1 MTLLLHSGP
10 VDRDTLP
17 AQAQVVVVGGGA
29 IGLAAAD
36 ELVRAGADVVVL
48 ERDHLGSGSSAKPFG
63 GVRATFSD
71 PGNIALGLRG
81 LEKYAALHERT
92 AGGIGLRRVGY
103 LFCART
109 AGEAAALETSTALQ
123 RSMGAVADVVA
134 PARAAELNPFLDASA
149 LVSASFSPL
158 DGYAQPS
165 LAVAAWAAS
174 ARERGARV
182 LEGVEVLD
190 VETTG
195 DGARGARR
203 RVSAVVTSAGTV
215 RCEHLVIAAGAWS
228 AGLGRMAGTDLPVEP
243 VRRQIAFADAPAG
256 SRRPATPS
264 GELPFTLDLSTT
276 FYVHGSP
283 DGLLLGISDPA
294 QAPGF
299 GRAYD
304 DSWLPAFE
312 AAAAVVAPS
321 LVGLPLRGGW
331 AGLYEN
337 TPDHNAL
344 IGRVR
349 EVDGLVVATGFSG
362 HGFLQAPAVGE
373 VVRDLVTGREP
384 ALDVSGFAPE
394 RFAPASAAPLLQEV
408 HII

>member
-1 MTLLLHSGP
+1 MTAVDDSVP

-17 AQAQVVVVGGGA
+17 AQARAVVVGGGA

-36 ELVRAGADVVVL
+36 ELARAGADVVVL
-48 ERDHLGSGSSAKPFG
+48 ERDALGSGSSAKPFG

-81 LEKYAALHERT
+81 LEKYVDLHERT
-92 AGGIGLRRVGY
+92 PGGIGLRRVGY

-109 AGEAAALETSTALQ
+109 EAEAAALEASTALQ
-123 RSMGAVADVVA
+123 RSMGAVADVVS
-134 PARAAELNPFLDASA
+134 PARAAELNPHLDPAA
-149 LVSASFSPL
+149 LVSASFSPV

-165 LAVAAWAAS
+165 RAVAAWAAR
-174 ARERGARV
+174 ARSRGARV

-190 VETTG
+190 VLTSPHVTG
-195 DGARGARR
+195 
-203 RVSAVVTSAGTV
+203 VVTSAGTV
-215 RCEHLVIAAGAWS
+215 RCEHLVVAAGAWS
-228 AGLGRMAGTDLPVEP
+228 AGVGRMAGVDLPVEP
-243 VRRQIAFADAPAG
+243 VRRQIAFAEAPAG

-299 GRAYD
+299 DRGYD
-304 DSWLPAFE
+304 DSWVPAFE

-321 LVGLPLRGGW
+321 LVGLPLRDGW

-344 IGRVR
+344 IGASR

-373 VVRDLVTGREP
+373 VVRDLVLGREP
-384 ALDVSGFAPE
+384 ELDVSGFAPE
-394 RFAPASAAPLLQEV
+394 RFAPTSAAPLLQEV

>member
-1 MTLLLHSGP
+1 MVPDDCFVHSGP
-10 VDRDTLP
+10 VEGVP
-17 AQAQVVVVGGGA
+17 ASAQVVVVGGGA

-36 ELVRAGADVVVL
+36 ELARAGADVVVL
-48 ERDHLGSGSSAKPFG
+48 ERDRLGSGSSAKPFG

-81 LEKYAALHERT
+81 LERYADLHERT
-92 AGGIGLRRVGY
+92 PGGIGLRRVGY
-103 LFCART
+103 LFCARSE
-109 AGEAAALETSTALQ
+109 AEAAALEASTALQ
-123 RSMGAVADVVA
+123 RSMGAVADVVS
-134 PARAAELNPFLDASA
+134 PARASELNPHLDPSA
-149 LVSASFSPL
+149 LLSASFSPQ

-165 LAVAAWAAS
+165 LAVASWAAS
-174 ARERGARV
+174 ARGLGARV

-190 VETTG
+190 VETSPLGDPHVTG
-195 DGARGARR
+195 
-203 RVSAVVTSAGTV
+203 VVTSAGTV
-215 RCEHLVIAAGAWS
+215 RCEHLVVAAGAWS
-228 AGLGRMAGTDLPVEP
+228 ASVGRMAGVDLPVEP

-256 SRRPATPS
+256 PRPAT

-294 QAPGF
+294 QVPGF
-299 GRAYD
+299 GRDYD
-304 DSWLPAFE
+304 TSWVPAFE

-321 LVGLPLRGGW
+321 LVGLALRGGW

-349 EVDGLVVATGFSG
+349 ELGGLVVATGFSG

-373 VVRDLVTGREP
+373 VVRDLVLEREP
-384 ALDVSGFAPE
+384 ALDVSGFSPE

>member
-1 MTLLLHSGP
+1 M
-10 VDRDTLP
+10 DTLP
-17 AQAQVVVVGGGA
+17 RSAQVVVVGGGA
-29 IGLAAAD
+29 VGLAAAA
-36 ELVRAGADVVVL
+36 ELAAAGADVVLL
-48 ERDHLGSGSSAKPFG
+48 ERDRLGSGSSAKPFG

-81 LEKYAALHERT
+81 LERYAQLHEST
-92 AGGIGLRRVGY
+92 PGGIGLRRVGY

-109 AGEAAALETSTALQ
+109 PAEAAALEASTRLQ
-123 RSMGAVADVVA
+123 RSMGAVADVVS
-134 PARAAELNPFLDASA
+134 PARAAELNPLLAAGA
-149 LVSASFSPL
+149 LLAASFSPL
-158 DGYAQPS
+158 DGYAQPRR
-165 LAVAAWAAS
+165 AVAAWAAA
-174 ARERGARV
+174 ARARGARV
-182 LEGVEVLD
+182 LEGVQVRG
-190 VETTG
+190 VQTSPGTAGSGQRHVTG
-195 DGARGARR
+195 
-203 RVSAVVTSAGTV
+203 VVTTAGTV
-215 RCEHLVIAAGAWS
+215 RCEHLVVAAGAWS
-228 AGLGRMAGTDLPVEP
+228 AELGRMAGVDLPVEP
-243 VRRQIAFADAPAG
+243 VRRQVAFADVPAG
-256 SRRPATPS
+256 APRPATLR

-299 GRAYD
+299 ERSYD
-304 DSWLPAFE
+304 DSWVPAFE

-321 LVGLPLRGGW
+321 LVGLRLRDGW

-344 IGRVR
+344 IGAAR
-349 EVDGLVVATGFSG
+349 ELGGLVVATGFSG

-373 VVRDLVTGREP
+373 VVRDLVLGREP

-394 RFAPASAAPLLQEV
+394 RFAPTSAAPLLQEV

>member
-1 MTLLLHSGP
+1 MTALVHSGP
-10 VDRDTLP
+10 VDELP
-17 AQAQVVVVGGGA
+17 AAAQVVVVGGGA

-36 ELVRAGADVVVL
+36 ELARAGADVVVL
-48 ERDHLGSGSSAKPFG
+48 ERDRLGSGSSAKPFG

-81 LEKYAALHERT
+81 LERYAHLHEHT
-92 AGGIGLRRVGY
+92 PGGIGLRRVGY
-103 LFCART
+103 LFCARSE
-109 AGEAAALETSTALQ
+109 GEAAALEASASLQ
-123 RSMGAVADVVA
+123 RSMGAVAEVVA
-134 PARAAELNPFLDASA
+134 PGRAAELNPFLDASA

-174 ARERGARV
+174 ARSRGARV
-182 LEGVEVLD
+182 LEGVEVLE
-190 VETTG
+190 VE
-195 DGARGARR
+195 AAPH
-203 RVSAVVTSAGTV
+203 VSAVVTSAGTV
-215 RCEHLVIAAGAWS
+215 RCEQLVIAAGAWS
-228 AGLGRMAGTDLPVEP
+228 AGVGRMAGADLPVEP

-256 SRRPATPS
+256 SRRPATAS

-299 GRAYD
+299 DRSYD
-304 DSWLPAFE
+304 GSWLPAFE
-312 AAAAVVAPS
+312 AAAAVVAPR
-321 LVGLPLRGGW
+321 LTGLPLRGGW

-349 EVDGLVVATGFSG
+349 DVPGLVVATGFSG

-373 VVRDLVTGREP
+373 VVRDLVLGREP
-384 ALDVSGFAPE
+384 ELDVSGFAPE
-394 RFAPASAAPLLQEV
+394 RFAPTSAAPLLQEV

>member
-1 MTLLLHSGP
+1 MARAVHSGA
-10 VDRDTLP
+10 VQTFRGGP
-17 AQAQVVVVGGGA
+17 APSSTQVVVVGGGA
-29 IGLAAAD
+29 LGLAAAD
-36 ELVRAGADVVVL
+36 ELARAGVDVLVL
-48 ERDHLGSGSSAKPFG
+48 ERDRLGSGSSAKPYG

-71 PGNIALGLRG
+71 PGNIALGQRG
-81 LEKYAALHERT
+81 LEKYAELDA
-92 AGGIGLRRVGY
+92 AVPGGIGLARVGY

-109 AGEAAALETSTALQ
+109 EAEALAVEVSTELQ
-123 RSMGAVADVVA
+123 RSMGSQACVIT
-134 PARAAELNPFLDASA
+134 PERAAALNPYLDASA
-149 LVSASFSPL
+149 LVAASFSPQ
-158 DGYAQPS
+158 DGYAQPC

-182 LEGVEVLD
+182 LEGVEVTGVETAD
-190 VETTG
+190 HGDGRRVVAVETT
-195 DGARGARR
+195 
-203 RVSAVVTSAGTV
+203 AGTV
-215 RCEHLVIAAGAWS
+215 RCEHLLVAAGAWS
-228 AGLGRMAGTDLPVEP
+228 AGLGRMAGVDLPVEP

-256 SRRPATPS
+256 APGGAGGRP
-264 GELPFTLDLSTT
+264 LPFTLDLSTT

-283 DGLLLGISDPA
+283 EGLLLGISDAA

-304 DSWLPAFE
+304 DSWVAPFE

-321 LVGLPLRGGW
+321 LVGLRLRDGW

-344 IGRVR
+344 IGASR
-349 EVDGLVVATGFSG
+349 EVSGLLYATGFSG

-373 VVRDLVTGREP
+373 VVRDLVLGREP
-384 ALDVSGFAPE
+384 FLDVAPFSAE
-394 RFAPASAAPLLQEV
+394 RFAPQSAAPLLREV